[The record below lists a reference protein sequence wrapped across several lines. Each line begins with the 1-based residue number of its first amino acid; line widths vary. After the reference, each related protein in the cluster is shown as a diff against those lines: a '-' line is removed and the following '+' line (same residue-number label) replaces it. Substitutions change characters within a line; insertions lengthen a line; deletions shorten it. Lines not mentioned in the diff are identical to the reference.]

1 MKNKKTRENSRWLF
15 YSLVIL
21 SLAFL
26 FSLWFFL
33 HPNSPWHSRTAYKIA
48 FEEIG
53 NLKKGD
59 PVSVNGLTKGYV
71 KDFELT
77 DSCVWA
83 EIAVLSKVKI
93 PVGSKFRVVNAGLMG
108 ERVIDIELG
117 ESKNYYKSGMHITGS
132 FDIGS
137 TTIGNLALDI
147 LNEAKDIA
155 DVLTDVADTLFSE
168 EKIKEY
174 KRLGQKANSFGNRAS
189 RLVNTAEKSALASID
204 SLVMAKDRM
213 TGIIDSIKPNLDGVA
228 ENADELLKILVNLK
242 ESLEDIKNSIS
253 AVAEKLESDDNTISL
268 ALNKGQHGDLRL
280 QMKKISEDAE
290 KLMKKINK
298 DGLDLNVDFF

>member
-1 MKNKKTRENSRWLF
+1 MSKKIRENRPWLF

-21 SLAFL
+21 CIIFL

-33 HPNSPWHSRTAYKIA
+33 HPNSPWHSRAYYKVA

-59 PVSVNGLTKGYV
+59 LVSVNGLTRGYV

-77 DSCVWA
+77 DSCVWT

-93 PVGSKFRVVNAGLMG
+93 PMDSEFRIVNAGLMG
-108 ERVIDIELG
+108 ERIIDIGLG
-117 ESKNYYKSGMHITGS
+117 ESKNYYKSGMRVTGS
-132 FDIGS
+132 FDMGS

-155 DVLTDVADTLFSE
+155 DILVNVADTLFSE
-168 EKIKEY
+168 EKIKGY
-174 KRLGQKANSFGNRAS
+174 KKLGQKANSLGNRTS
-189 RLVNTAEKSALASID
+189 RLVNAAEKSVLASID
-204 SLVMAKDRM
+204 SLVIAKDKAAE
-213 TGIIDSIKPNLDGVA
+213 IIDSIKPNLDGMV
-228 ENADELLKILVNLK
+228 ENADDLQKTLMNLK
-242 ESLEDIKNSIS
+242 ESLEDIKNIVSSI
-253 AVAEKLESDDNTISL
+253 AQKLESDNNTISL
-268 ALNKGQHGDLRL
+268 ALNKEQNGDLRL
-280 QMKKISEDAE
+280 QMKKIAEDAE

>member
-1 MKNKKTRENSRWLF
+1 MNRKIRENRPWFF
-15 YSLVIL
+15 YALVIL
-21 SLAFL
+21 CIAFL

-33 HPNSPWHSRTAYKIA
+33 HPNSPWHSRTYYKVA

-59 PVSVNGLTKGYV
+59 LVSVNGLTKGYV

-93 PVGSKFRVVNAGLMG
+93 STDSKFHIVNAGLMG

-117 ESKNYYKSGMHITGS
+117 KSKDYYGPGMRITGF
-132 FDIGS
+132 FDMGS

-147 LNEAKDIA
+147 LDEANDIIA
-155 DVLTDVADTLFSE
+155 LLTGVADTLFAE
-168 EKIKEY
+168 EKIREY
-174 KRLGQKANSFGNRAS
+174 RKLGQKANSLGNRTS
-189 RLVNTAEKSALASID
+189 RLVSTAEKSIIASMD
-204 SLVMAKDRM
+204 SLVMAKDRVA
-213 TGIIDSIKPNLDGVA
+213 GIMDSIKPNLDGVA
-228 ENADELLKILVNLK
+228 KNADELPKVLASLK
-242 ESLEDIKNSIS
+242 ESLEELKNSVS
-253 AVAEKLESDDNTISL
+253 AVAQKLESGDNTITL
-268 ALNKGQHGDLRL
+268 ALDKGQNGDLRL
-280 QMKKISEDAE
+280 QMKRISEDAE
-290 KLMKKINK
+290 RLMEKIKK